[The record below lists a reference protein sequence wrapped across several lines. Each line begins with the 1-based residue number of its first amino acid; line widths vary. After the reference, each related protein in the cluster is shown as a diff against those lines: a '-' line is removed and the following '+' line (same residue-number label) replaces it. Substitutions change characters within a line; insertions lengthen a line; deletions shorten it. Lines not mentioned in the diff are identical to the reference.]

1 MPPSSHGL
9 PLQAQPPHPAP
20 ARLPAA
26 AGPGR
31 AQRALAAGGEW
42 LRTHAR
48 LIRALQWVVVLV
60 YAVLL
65 IVPAVLPLPDRT
77 AHVWNHLTVAAEFAF
92 WGIWWP
98 FVLLSMV
105 LFGRLWCGVLCP
117 EGTLTE
123 WAAKHG
129 RGLGVP
135 RWMRWGGWPFV
146 AFVCTTV
153 YGQMV
158 SVYQYPK
165 AALVVLGGST
175 VAALVVGYFYTRGKR
190 AWCRYLC
197 PVNGVF
203 GLLSKLAPMHYRV
216 DDEAWRRTLA
226 RELDAAPARASASV
240 GVPTAAQPVR
250 IVRRA
255 APAVDCAPMQPL
267 RHMQGGS
274 GCHMCGRCSGHQ
286 DAIALQW
293 RSPAHEVVHVAATEA
308 DHWQTWLIVF
318 GLLGVAIGAF
328 HWSAS
333 PWFISARQAIAT
345 WLVDR
350 DLYWPLA
357 DNAPWWLLTHYP
369 DQNDVFTWL
378 DGALLLGY
386 IGATALVWG
395 GVVLAL
401 LALAVR
407 LAGPWARQRLHH
419 LAQALIPLA
428 GLGVFLGLSAITL
441 TLLRGEGVFVPW
453 ANAARLGLLAL
464 ANAWSLWLGW
474 AIVRHWGGLGLGLD
488 GRPARAGAAAA
499 PTGSARTLLALAPF
513 VLALAWVDSAWGW
526 LFWWW

>member
-1 MPPSSHGL
+1 MNSPT
-9 PLQAQPPHPAP
+9 PAL
-20 ARLPAA
+20 ARRAA
-26 AGPGR
+26 TEPW
-31 AQRALAAGGEW
+31 AQRALAAAGEW
-42 LRTHAR
+42 LRTHAHVVR
-48 LIRALQWVVVLV
+48 RLQWAVVLA

-65 IVPAVLPLPDRT
+65 VVPALLPLPGPT
-77 AHVWNHLTVAAEFAF
+77 ARAWNHLTVLAEFAF

-98 FVLLSMV
+98 FVLVSMV

-123 WAAKHG
+123 WAARRG

-146 AFVCTTV
+146 AFVGTTV

-165 AALVVLGGST
+165 AALLVLGGST
-175 VAALVVGYFYTRGKR
+175 VAALAVGYLYTRGKR

-203 GLLSKLAPMHYRV
+203 ALLSKLAPMHYRV
-216 DDEAWRRTLA
+216 DDQAWRRSLQTGA
-226 RELDAAPARASASV
+226 
-240 GVPTAAQPVR
+240 GTAAGAPQSIR

-255 APAVDCAPMQPL
+255 DVSAVDCAPMQPL
-267 RHMQGGS
+267 RHMQGAS
-274 GCHMCGRCSGHQ
+274 GCHMCGRCSGHRG
-286 DAIALQW
+286 AIALQW
-293 RSPAHEVVHVAATEA
+293 RSPTQEVVRVGATEA
-308 DHWQTWLIVF
+308 THWQTWLIVF

-333 PWFISARQAIAT
+333 PWFVAARQAVAT
-345 WLVDR
+345 WLVER
-350 DLYWPLA
+350 DIYWPLA

-369 DQNDVFTWL
+369 EHNDVLTWL
-378 DGALLLGY
+378 DGALLLAY
-386 IGATALVWG
+386 IGASALVWG
-395 GVVLAL
+395 GVTLAL

-407 LAGPWARQRLHH
+407 LAGPWRSQRLHH

-453 ANAARLGLLAL
+453 ANAARLALLAA
-464 ANAWSLWLGW
+464 ANAWSLWLAV
-474 AIVRHWGGLGLGLD
+474 AIVRHWQGLGLEQGQ
-488 GRPARAGAAAA
+488 GQAAAPGPARAA
-499 PTGSARTLLALAPF
+499 LALLPF

>member
-1 MPPSSHGL
+1 MTL
-9 PLQAQPPHPAP
+9 
-20 ARLPAA
+20 
-26 AGPGR
+26 
-31 AQRALAAGGEW
+31 ALAQNRRHQRWLASGGEW

-65 IVPAVLPLPDRT
+65 IVPAVLPLPDGAAR
-77 AHVWNHLTVAAEFAF
+77 AWNNITVLAEFAF

-123 WAAKHG
+123 WASKHG

-175 VAALVVGYFYTRGKR
+175 VAAVIVGYFYTRGKR

-203 GLLSKLAPMHYRV
+203 GLLSKLAPMYYRV
-216 DDEAWRRTLA
+216 DDAAWRQSLQVHP
-226 RELDAAPARASASV
+226 D
-240 GVPTAAQPVR
+240 G
-250 IVRRA
+250 RRSITKKA
-255 APAVDCAPMQPL
+255 IDCAPMLPL
-267 RHMQGGS
+267 RHMEGGS
-274 GCHMCGRCSGHQ
+274 GCHMCGRCSGHH

-293 RSPAHEVVHVAATEA
+293 RSPSHEVVEVAATA
-308 DHWQTWLIVF
+308 ANHWQTWLIVF
-318 GLLGVAIGAF
+318 GLQGVAVGAF

-333 PWFISARQAIAT
+333 PWFVAIKQAVAT
-345 WLVDR
+345 WLVER
-350 DLYWPLA
+350 DIYWPLA

-369 DQNDVFTWL
+369 DQNDVLTWL
-378 DGALLLGY
+378 DGALMLAY
-386 IGATALVWG
+386 IGTTALAWG
-395 GVVLAL
+395 CLTLAL

-407 LAGPWARQRLHH
+407 LAGRWRSQRLHH
-419 LAQALIPLA
+419 LAQAMIPLA
-428 GLGVFLGLSAITL
+428 GVGVFLGLSAITL
-441 TLLRGEGVFVPW
+441 TLLRGEGIYLAWV
-453 ANAARLGLLAL
+453 NQLRLALLAA
-464 ANAWSLWLGW
+464 ANAWSFWLAW
-474 AIVRHWGGLGLGLD
+474 RILRHWGVG
-488 GRPARAGAAAA
+488 AIRAVLC
-499 PTGSARTLLALAPF
+499 SLPF
-513 VLALAWVDSAWGW
+513 ALALAWVDSAWGW

>member
-1 MPPSSHGL
+1 MNTITH
-9 PLQAQPPHPAP
+9 PLVQPRRP
-20 ARLPAA
+20 PAA
-26 AGPGR
+26 R
-31 AQRALAAGGEW
+31 RLARVGEW
-42 LRTHAR
+42 LRTHAHV
-48 LIRALQWVVVLV
+48 IRVLQWVVVAV

-65 IVPAVLPLPDRT
+65 IVPALLPLPERG
-77 AHVWNHLTVAAEFAF
+77 AHLWNNLTVAAEFAF

-123 WAAKHG
+123 WASKHG
-129 RGLGVP
+129 RGRGVP

-153 YGQMV
+153 YGQMI

-175 VAALVVGYFYTRGKR
+175 VAAIVVGYLYTRGKR

-203 GLLSKLAPMHYRV
+203 GLLAKLAPMHYGV
-216 DDEAWRRTLA
+216 DEAAWRRSLA
-226 RELDAAPARASASV
+226 TEAEARRTISV
-240 GVPTAAQPVR
+240 HRVKPK
-250 IVRRA
+250 
-255 APAVDCAPMQPL
+255 AVDCAPMLDL
-267 RHMQGGS
+267 RHMQGAS
-274 GCHMCGRCSGHQ
+274 GCHMCGRCSGHH

-293 RSPAHEVVHVAATEA
+293 RTPDQEVVEVAAREA
-308 DHWQTWLIVF
+308 NRWQTALIVF

-333 PWFISARQAIAT
+333 PWFVAAKQAIAT

-350 DLYWPLA
+350 DILWPLA
-357 DNAPWWLLTHYP
+357 GNAPWWLLTHYP
-369 DQNDVFTWL
+369 DQNDVLTWL

-395 GVVLAL
+395 GLTLAL

-407 LAGPWARQRLHH
+407 LTGPWRTQRLHH

-428 GLGVFLGLSAITL
+428 GIGVFLGLSTITL
-441 TLLRGEGVFVPW
+441 TLLRGEGVFAPW
-453 ANAARLGLLAL
+453 AGDLRLVLLAL
-464 ANAWSLWLGW
+464 ASAWSLWLGW
-474 AIVRHWGGLGLGLD
+474 RILRQW
-488 GRPARAGAAAA
+488 RPGTR
-499 PTGSARTLLALAPF
+499 RTLLGLLPMVVAL
-513 VLALAWVDSAWGW
+513 VWIDSAWGW

>member
-1 MPPSSHGL
+1 MSAVPSSL
-9 PLQAQPPHPAP
+9 AL
-20 ARLPAA
+20 
-26 AGPGR
+26 AGPGK
-31 AQRALAAGGEW
+31 AQRALAAAGEW

-48 LIRALQWVVVLV
+48 LIRALQWVVVIV

-65 IVPAVLPLPDRT
+65 VVPAVLPLPDRT
-77 AHVWNHLTVAAEFAF
+77 AHVWNNLTIAAEFAF

-98 FVLLSMV
+98 FVLVSMV
-105 LFGRLWCGVLCP
+105 LFGRMWCGVLCP
-117 EGTLTE
+117 EGALTE

-129 RGLGVP
+129 RGRGVP

-175 VAALVVGYFYTRGKR
+175 VAAMVVGYLYTRGKR

-203 GLLSKLAPMHYRV
+203 ALLSKLAPMHFRV
-216 DDEAWRRTLA
+216 DDAAWRLSL
-226 RELDAAPARASASV
+226 EDAAGASGCVAHRTI
-240 GVPTAAQPVR
+240 PIRTA
-250 IVRRA
+250 
-255 APAVDCAPMQPL
+255 AVDCGPMVAL
-267 RHMQGGS
+267 RHMEGNT
-274 GCHMCGRCSGHQ
+274 GCHMCGRCSGHHN
-286 DAIALQW
+286 AIALQW
-293 RSPAHEVVHVAATEA
+293 RSPDEEVVKVAATEA

-333 PWFISARQAIAT
+333 PWFVAIRQAIAA
-345 WLVDR
+345 WLIDR
-350 DLYWPLA
+350 DIYWPLA
-357 DNAPWWLLTHYP
+357 ENAPWWLLTHYP
-369 DQNDVFTWL
+369 EQNDALSWL
-378 DGALLLGY
+378 DGALLLAY

-395 GVVLAL
+395 GLTLAL

-407 LAGPWARQRLHH
+407 AAGPWRSQRLHH

-428 GLGVFLGLSAITL
+428 GVGVFLGLSTITL
-441 TLLRGEGVFVPW
+441 TLLRGEGVVLPW
-453 ANAARLGLLAL
+453 VNTLRLVLLLA
-464 ANAWSLWLGW
+464 ASAWS
-474 AIVRHWGGLGLGLD
+474 
-488 GRPARAGAAAA
+488 
-499 PTGSARTLLALAPF
+499 
-513 VLALAWVDSAWGW
+513 LALAWRILRHWGLPAGRARLGSLPFLAALAWIGSAWGW